1 MIDAKA
7 LEIEGTT
14 EIKVVAPGSAIFYST
29 PSPSEPDYVQVGSRI
44 TTQDTLCQLEAMK
57 IFTPL
62 RLSDFNTESELYNP
76 EGIFEVKRI
85 NINSGQQINAGDLL
99 FVVEECGG

>member
-1 MIDAKA
+1 
-7 LEIEGTT
+7 
-14 EIKVVAPGSAIFYST
+14 
-29 PSPSEPDYVQVGSRI
+29 
-44 TTQDTLCQLEAMK
+44 MK

-62 RLSDFNTESELYNP
+62 RLADFNTESELYNP